1 VLLFVALAGP
11 VGADSLEDGVL
22 AEINY
27 ARTHPVAYAH
37 LLRRQAGGPNDPA
50 DNTFSPPYEDSEATD
65 EAYAF
70 LMRQQPL
77 PPLRSDRRLAA
88 AAAEHSNRQG
98 PTGRVGHADQSGETL
113 LERFQHHGLWASMN
127 SEDISY
133 GYANPHNVVVQ
144 LIVDSGIPDRGHRQI
159 IFDPTLQAAGVGCGR
174 HAVYGELCVIDFAGG
189 ILDR

>member
-1 VLLFVALAGP
+1 VLLFVGLAGP

-37 LLRRQAGGPNDPA
+37 LLRRRAGGPDDPA
-50 DNTFSPPYEDSEATD
+50 DDAFAPPYEDSEATE

-70 LMRQQPL
+70 LMRQRPL
-77 PPLRSDRRLAA
+77 PPLRSDRRRAA
-88 AAAEHSNRQG
+88 AAAEHSSRQG
-98 PTGRVGHADQSGETL
+98 PTGRVGHFDRPGETL
-113 LERFQHHGLWASMN
+113 LQRFQHHGLWASMN

-159 IFDPTLQAAGVGCGR
+159 IFDPALQAAGVGCGR